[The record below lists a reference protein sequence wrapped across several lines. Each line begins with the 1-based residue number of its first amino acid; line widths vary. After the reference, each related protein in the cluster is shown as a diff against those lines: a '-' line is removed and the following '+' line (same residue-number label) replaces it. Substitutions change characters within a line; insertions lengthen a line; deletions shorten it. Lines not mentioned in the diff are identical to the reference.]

1 MECPFALE
9 KLVVPK
15 NSALLLECLSN
26 LLANE
31 CFCPEG
37 AGEHAQEAILRG
49 IKRLCSAAADIV
61 VVSNE
66 IFSDGTPYDPST
78 QAYIACLARLNA
90 ALSQRADAVVE
101 VVCGIPIVQ
110 KGRERLCT

>member
-1 MECPFALE
+1 M
-9 KLVVPK
+9 
-15 NSALLLECLSN
+15 LECLSN

-49 IKRLCSAAADIV
+49 IERLCSTAADIV

-78 QAYIACLARLNA
+78 QAYIARLARLNA
-90 ALSQRADAVVE
+90 ALAQRADAAVE

>member
-1 MECPFALE
+1 M
-9 KLVVPK
+9 
-15 NSALLLECLSN
+15 LECLSN

-49 IKRLCSAAADIV
+49 IERLCSAAADIV